1 MTRARKVKAIK
12 TLREWERLNLPTYG
26 TEAGYDLVLVMA
38 SLEAEESISLK
49 KLYLSI
55 RFAEST
61 IRLLIRNLEQDGWIK
76 LHKSNLDGR
85 HREFRRT
92 EKFDKEI
99 INWVNQI
106 TLIFSPKEN
115 NSININLIDC

>member
-61 IRLLIRNLEQDGWIK
+61 IRLLIRNLEQDGSDYTNPISMDAIESFVARRSSIK
-76 LHKSNLDGR
+76 KL
-85 HREFRRT
+85 
-92 EKFDKEI
+92 
-99 INWVNQI
+99 
-106 TLIFSPKEN
+106 LIG
-115 NSININLIDC
+115 